1 MAKERK
7 IPPIIDRPMNFCPGC
22 GHGIVIR
29 LICECL
35 EELGEDRN
43 VIFPIGVGCSS
54 NLGGGLAVDR
64 LHCPHGRASAVATG
78 MKRVSPQNMIV
89 AYQGDG
95 DAYAIGLS
103 ETFNAAYRNENIT
116 CITINNTNFGMT
128 GGQMSWTTLPGQV
141 TSTCCSG
148 RDTALTGRPLKFP
161 EIVAS
166 QLDVAYVARGS
177 VSSPIKINRLKGYLK
192 NALAAQ
198 QAGEGYSLVEVLSP
212 CPVNWGLSPVK
223 AMERV
228 DKALEPVFPL
238 GELLP
243 RKGASA

>member
-7 IPPIIDRPMNFCPGC
+7 VPAMIDRPMNFCPGC

-35 EELGEDRN
+35 EEIGEAGN

-54 NLGGGLAVDR
+54 NLGGGLSADR

-78 MKRVSPQNMIV
+78 MKRVSPENMVI

-95 DAYAIGLS
+95 DAYAIGLA

-116 CITINNTNFGMT
+116 CVTINNTNFGMT

-141 TSTCCSG
+141 TSTSQGG
-148 RDTALTGRPLKFP
+148 RDISLTGSPLKFP
-161 EIVAS
+161 EIVAG
-166 QLDVAYVARGS
+166 QLNVAYVARGS
-177 VSSPIKINRLKGYLK
+177 VNGPAKINRLKGYLK
-192 NALAAQ
+192 NALSAQ

-212 CPVNWGLSPVK
+212 CPINWSLSPIK
-223 AMERV
+223 AMERL
-228 DKALEPVFPL
+228 DQELEPVFPL

-243 RKGASA
+243 RKAAN

>member
-7 IPPIIDRPMNFCPGC
+7 VPAMLNRPMNFCPGC

-54 NLGGGLAVDR
+54 NLGGGLEVDR
-64 LHCPHGRASAVATG
+64 LHCSHGRASAVATG
-78 MKRVSPQNMIV
+78 MKRVRPDTMIV

-95 DAYAIGLS
+95 DAYAIGLA
-103 ETFNAAYRNENIT
+103 ETFNAAYRNENFT
-116 CITINNTNFGMT
+116 CVTVNNTNFGMT

-141 TSTCCSG
+141 TSTCQGG
-148 RDTALTGRPLKFP
+148 RDVALTGPPLKFP

-166 QLDVAYVARGS
+166 QFPVAYVARGS
-177 VSSPIKINRLKGYLK
+177 VSGPAKINRLKGYLK

-212 CPVNWGLSPVK
+212 CPINWGLSAVK
-223 AMERV
+223 AMERI
-228 DKALEPVFPL
+228 DTELEAFFPL

-243 RKGASA
+243 RKGAAA